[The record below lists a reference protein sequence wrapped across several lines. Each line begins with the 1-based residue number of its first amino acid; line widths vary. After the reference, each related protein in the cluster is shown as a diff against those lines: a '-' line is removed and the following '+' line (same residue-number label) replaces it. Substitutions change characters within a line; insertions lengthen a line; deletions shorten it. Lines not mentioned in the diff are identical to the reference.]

1 MRDRSMESQLTTFKR
16 NPDGTF
22 KKGSQ
27 LAHDLG
33 VQGGHAAHD
42 STTTH
47 EDGVSHILAQRSYD
61 TN

>member
-1 MRDRSMESQLTTFKR
+1 MRDKSIESQLTTFKR